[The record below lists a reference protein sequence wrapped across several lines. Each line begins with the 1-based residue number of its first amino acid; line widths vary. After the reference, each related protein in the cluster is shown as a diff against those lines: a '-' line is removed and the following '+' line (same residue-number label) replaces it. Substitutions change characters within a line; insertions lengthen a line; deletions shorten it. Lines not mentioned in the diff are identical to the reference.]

1 MVLVISAAKASVIQI
16 HTMDHLSSCSGAG
29 KAWTVAAITPAAAGV
44 GIPMKYFEPPGATDN
59 KREAEPPPEMSDLLN
74 ERRMSKPRQVLDA
87 PGVGKQGRRNS
98 EADDIGERVE
108 LNAKIGI
115 CFQ

>member
-44 GIPMKYFEPPGATDN
+44 GIPMKYFEPPGAMPCTL
-59 KREAEPPPEMSDLLN
+59 KRAS
-74 ERRMSKPRQVLDA
+74 RQA
-87 PGVGKQGRRNS
+87 QQTT
-98 EADDIGERVE
+98 
-108 LNAKIGI
+108 NAKQNHHPKCPICCAWRLARFNEIGRAHV
-115 CFQ
+115 

>member
-44 GIPMKYFEPPGATDN
+44 GIPMKYFEPPGAMPCTL
-59 KREAEPPPEMSDLLN
+59 KRSE
-74 ERRMSKPRQVLDA
+74 ERR
-87 PGVGKQGRRNS
+87 VGKECRSRWWTDQS
-98 EADDIGERVE
+98 EKKQYVRVI
-108 LNAKIGI
+108 ASDSKSDSS
-115 CFQ
+115 